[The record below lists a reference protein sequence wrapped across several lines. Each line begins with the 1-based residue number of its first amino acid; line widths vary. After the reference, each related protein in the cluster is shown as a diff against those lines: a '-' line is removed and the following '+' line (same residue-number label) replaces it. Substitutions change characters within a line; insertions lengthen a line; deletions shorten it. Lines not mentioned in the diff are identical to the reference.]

1 MPKKQAE
8 VDENPSKAGRQAKR
22 QTADAAD
29 NGPTSEAPAAKRPR
43 GRPRK
48 AVATE
53 PLAPKPV
60 ATTTAARKSRKKE
73 GAAEPAT
80 ENPST
85 SKAATRAPRTGRKKG
100 SMSPP
105 RRSASDAASEAP
117 KRRRAS
123 RKPREL
129 SDAVR
134 EKPREKE
141 EAPREPPPRPVCLI
155 ILGHNK
161 HALESARE
169 ASPRAQPRLL
179 GPRRKARQG
188 KEEGF
193 EQRIDNEAARKEAEE
208 KVGG

>member
-53 PLAPKPV
+53 PLAPKP
-60 ATTTAARKSRKKE
+60 
-73 GAAEPAT
+73 
-80 ENPST
+80 
-85 SKAATRAPRTGRKKG
+85 
-100 SMSPP
+100 
-105 RRSASDAASEAP
+105 
-117 KRRRAS
+117 
-123 RKPREL
+123 PREL

>member
-105 RRSASDAASEAP
+105 
-117 KRRRAS
+117 
-123 RKPREL
+123 

>member
-22 QTADAAD
+22 QAADAAD
-29 NGPTSEAPAAKRPR
+29 NGAGPTSEAPAAKRPR

-48 AVATE
+48 AVAAE

-60 ATTTAARKSRKKE
+60 ATTKEARKSRKKE

-85 SKAATRAPRTGRKKG
+85 SKAATKAPRTGRKKG
-100 SMSPP
+100 SRSPP

-129 SDAVR
+129 GDAVR
-134 EKPREKE
+134 ENPREKE
-141 EAPREPPPRPVCLI
+141 EAPREPPPRPVCLF
-155 ILGHNK
+155 ILGHK
-161 HALESARE
+161 LESARE
-169 ASPRAQPRLL
+169 ASPRSQPRLL